1 MLRQLSNIL
10 IITAQFFKVK
20 SKVNPVNVFPLEIT
34 GINKD
39 VLYFCPKIPDT
50 QNFQYQQ
57 IHVRSGVND

>member
-39 VLYFCPKIPDT
+39 VL
-50 QNFQYQQ
+50 
-57 IHVRSGVND
+57 